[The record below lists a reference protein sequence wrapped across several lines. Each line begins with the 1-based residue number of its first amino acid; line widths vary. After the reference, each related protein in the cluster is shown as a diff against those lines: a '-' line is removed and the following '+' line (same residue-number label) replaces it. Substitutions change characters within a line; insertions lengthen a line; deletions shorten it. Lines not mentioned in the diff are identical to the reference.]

1 MTECC
6 ERCRALEIENAELRA
21 AVTRLRSE
29 AQGNIS
35 LRADLLE
42 ARLELRRLQRNL
54 DAQMGRGES

>member
-1 MTECC
+1 MSECC
-6 ERCRALEIENAELRA
+6 DRCRALEIENAELRA
-21 AVTRLRSE
+21 AVVRLRSE

-42 ARLELRRLQRNL
+42 ARLEMRRLQLNM